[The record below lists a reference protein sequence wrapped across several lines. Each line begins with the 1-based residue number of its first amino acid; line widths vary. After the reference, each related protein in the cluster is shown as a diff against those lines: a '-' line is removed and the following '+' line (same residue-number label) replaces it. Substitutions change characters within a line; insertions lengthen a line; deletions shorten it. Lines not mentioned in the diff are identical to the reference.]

1 MALIYAVVSRGDVV
15 LVEYAN
21 AQGNFTTVTREIL
34 KRIDPFKNGRES
46 YSYDGKLHFHWFIDS
61 GLIFLCM
68 ADASYQKRR
77 AHGFLMDIRESFL
90 SQYGDTWQN
99 AITLKFNNEFAR
111 VMKSKMDYH
120 SDVNSDKLATIQNQ
134 IDQAKDVIV
143 ENIDKLVERQERIDI
158 LVTKTEE
165 LQDTSF
171 AFKSQAKKMKGRFW
185 WKNVRLIVIIT
196 VLVLVIL
203 FLIVWFGCGVPDF
216 QNCKSKSPDPA
227 PPPPN

>member
-15 LVEYAN
+15 LVEYAD
-21 AQGNFTTVTREIL
+21 AQGNFATVTREIL

-46 YSYDGKLHFHWFIDS
+46 YSYDGKLHFHWLIDG

-68 ADASYQKRR
+68 AASSYQKRR
-77 AHGFLMDIRESFL
+77 AHGFLMDLRETFL

-111 VMKSKMDYH
+111 VIKSKVEYH
-120 SDVNSDKLATIQNQ
+120 SDINSDKIATIQNQ

-143 ENIDKLVERQERIDI
+143 ENIDKLVARQERIDI
-158 LVTKTEE
+158 LVTKTEQ

-171 AFKSQAKKMKGRFW
+171 AFKSQAKKMKTRFW
-185 WKNVRLIVIIT
+185 WKNVRLVVIIS

-203 FLIVWFGCGVPDF
+203 FLIIWFGCGVPDF
-216 QNCKSKSPDPA
+216 ANCKSKTPPA
-227 PPPPN
+227 PTP